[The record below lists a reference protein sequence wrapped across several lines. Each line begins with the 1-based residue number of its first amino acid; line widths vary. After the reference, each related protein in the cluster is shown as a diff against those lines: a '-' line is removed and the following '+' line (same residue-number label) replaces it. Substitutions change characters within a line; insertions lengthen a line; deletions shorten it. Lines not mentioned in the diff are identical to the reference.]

1 MINISAQDWLEFEKA
16 LAAAIEIERDDL
28 ETVGNIEFTRGR
40 ISMCHDLLN
49 LRDEANI
56 ALGELI

>member
-40 ISMCHDLLN
+40 ISMCRDLLN
-49 LRDEANI
+49 LQDEANI

>member
-16 LAAAIEIERDDL
+16 LGAAIEIERDDL

-40 ISMCHDLLN
+40 ISMCRDLLN
-49 LRDEANI
+49 LQDEANI